1 MNILKQ
7 NILPKNFSLD
17 GKYNVLFFIKKGNNA
32 ETYRVKGNDGKLYL
46 LKLFNYAKLHRS
58 AFDNENNLLEIEF
71 IKSIKHANIVTYKD
85 DGELIYEGKKYGFL
99 ILNFIAGET
108 LSDRIAREPISTIYD
123 VKHVITGILNGL
135 SYLHNLPEPI
145 IHNEI
150 TTQNI
155 MLDLSADIP
164 QPKIIDFGFARSFH
178 QSTKTFVKEGLNLNY
193 VASECFNN
201 LYSPQSDIFSVGV
214 ILYQLVYNQLPWSAN
229 IGSYNNKANDIEAQ
243 IVEKRKNKIKFPE
256 VSVDIFDFDITI
268 NKIIE
273 KALHTDT
280 EMRFSSADE
289 FIKAL
294 KGEIIVDDIDTVQIQ
309 KSDKDTINKKAKF
322 STVAKGKGF
331 SAIAGMQDLKNQLQ
345 VDVIDA
351 LRNPEEYEKYGVTI
365 PNGMLL
371 FGPPGCG
378 KTFFAKH
385 FAEEVG
391 FNFMLIKPSTLK
403 SRYVNAT
410 QENIAKMFEEAE
422 ENAPTIIFI
431 DEMNEL
437 VPNRDS
443 DAHEMSKSAV
453 NEMLAQMD
461 RTGEKG
467 IFIIGAT
474 NYPHM
479 IDPAILR
486 AGRLDK
492 KFYLSPPDFEARK
505 QMFEMYLKSR
515 PIDFGMDYEKLAT
528 LTDNFVAAD
537 IELLVNDASRNALKN
552 KERITMETLENII
565 KNYKPSVSIK
575 ELNKYEELR
584 KKMDGENTPI
594 NNKTNERPIIGFKK

>member
-1 MNILKQ
+1 MIINKGFIIDKYSVLFNIKQ
-7 NILPKNFSLD
+7 NR
-17 GKYNVLFFIKKGNNA
+17 YA
-32 ETYRVKGNDGKLYL
+32 ETYRVKGNDGKLYF
-46 LKLFNYAKLHRS
+46 LKLFNYSQLHKS
-58 AFDNENNLLEIEF
+58 AFDENNNILEIELV
-71 IKSIKHANIVTYKD
+71 KSIQHPNLVSYKD
-85 DGELIYEGKKYGFL
+85 SGEIVIDNKKYAYL
-99 ILNFIAGET
+99 VLNFIAGET
-108 LSDRIAREPISTIYD
+108 LSEKIIREKYKSLYD
-123 VKHVITGILNGL
+123 IKNIIIEILVGL
-135 SYLHNLPEPI
+135 KYLHQQANPI

-150 TTQNI
+150 TLQNI
-155 MLDLSADIP
+155 MLDLAQGNP
-164 QPKIIDFGFARSFH
+164 QTKIIDFGYAREFH
-178 QSTKTFVKEGLNLNY
+178 KSSKVFNKEGLNPNFL
-193 VASECFNN
+193 ATECFHNI
-201 LYSPQSDIFSVGV
+201 YSPQSDLFSVGIV
-214 ILYQLVYNQLPWSAN
+214 LYQLIYNSLPWIIDTSKFK
-229 IGSYNNKANDIEAQ
+229 GKQSELEDQ
-243 IVEKRKNKIKFPE
+243 IVEERKKKIKFPN
-256 VSVDIFDFDITI
+256 VSDDIIDFDDEIT
-268 NKIIE
+268 NIIK

-280 EMRFSSADE
+280 EVRFSSADE

-294 KGEIIVDDIDTVQIQ
+294 KGEVIVDDIDTIQIQ
-309 KSDKDTINKKAKF
+309 KSDKEPNKKKTTY
-322 STVAKGKGF
+322 SSVAKGKGF

-345 VDVIDA
+345 IDVIDA

-391 FNFMLIKPSTLK
+391 FNFMLIKPSSLK

-505 QMFEMYLKSR
+505 AMFEMYLKSR

-552 KERITMETLENII
+552 KGRISMETLENIL
-565 KNYKPSVSIK
+565 KNYKPSVSIN

-584 KKMDGENTPI
+584 RKMDGENNTI

>member
-1 MNILKQ
+1 MTLS
-7 NILPKNFSLD
+7 KNFIINNEY
-17 GKYNVLFFIKKGNNA
+17 KVLLFVKQGLYA
-32 ETYRVKGNDGKLYL
+32 QTYRVKANNGKLYF
-46 LKLFNYAKLHRS
+46 LKLFNFSQLHKS
-58 AFDNENNLLEIEF
+58 AFDEDKNILEIEF
-71 IKSIKHANIVTYKD
+71 LKGSKHQNIVNYID
-85 DGELIYEGKKYGFL
+85 SGEVIIDNKKSAYL
-99 ILNFIAGET
+99 VLDFIAGET
-108 LSDRIAREPISTIYD
+108 LSEKIIRERYISLYD
-123 VKHVITGILNGL
+123 IKNVVIGILEGIK
-135 SYLHNLPEPI
+135 YLHKKENPI

-150 TTQNI
+150 TLQNV
-155 MLDLSADIP
+155 MLDLANGNPNPI
-164 QPKIIDFGFARSFH
+164 IIDFGYAREFH
-178 QSTKTFVKEGLNLNY
+178 QSSKVFNKEGLNLNF
-193 VASECFNN
+193 VATESFHNIF
-201 LYSPQSDIFSVGV
+201 SPQSDLFSVGI
-214 ILYQLVYNQLPWSAN
+214 ILYQLIYNSLPWVIDDSKFKGNLSLLEEKIEEERKKKIQFPTVSN
-229 IGSYNNKANDIEAQ
+229 ILI
-243 IVEKRKNKIKFPE
+243 
-256 VSVDIFDFDITI
+256 DFDVNIT
-268 NKIIE
+268 NIIK
-273 KALHTDT
+273 KALHSDT
-280 EMRFSSADE
+280 EVRFGSADE

-294 KGEIIVDDIDTVQIQ
+294 KGEVIIDDIDTIQIQ
-309 KSDKDTINKKAKF
+309 KSDTVLSERKTTF
-322 STVAKGKGF
+322 SSVAKGKGF
-331 SAIAGMQDLKNQLQ
+331 SAIAGMQELKNQLQ

-371 FGPPGCG
+371 YGPPGCG

-391 FNFMLIKPSTLK
+391 FNFMMIKPSTLK

-505 QMFEMYLKSR
+505 AMFEMYLKSR

-552 KERITMETLENII
+552 KGRITMETLENII

>member
-1 MNILKQ
+1 MLS
-7 NILPKNFSLD
+7 KNFSIND
-17 GKYNVLFFIKKGNNA
+17 DYKVLLFVKQGFYA
-32 ETYRVKGNDGKLYL
+32 ETYRVKGNDGKLYF
-46 LKLFNYAKLHRS
+46 LKLFNYSQLHKS
-58 AFDNENNLLEIEF
+58 AFDVNNNILEIELV
-71 IKSIKHANIVTYKD
+71 KSIQHQNLVTYKD
-85 DGELIYEGKKYGFL
+85 SGEIVIENKKYAYL
-99 ILNFIAGET
+99 VLNFIAGET
-108 LSDRIAREPISTIYD
+108 LLEKISRDRYKSLYD
-123 VKHVITGILNGL
+123 IKKLVIEILEGL
-135 SYLHNLPEPI
+135 KYLHQQANPI

-150 TTQNI
+150 TLQNV
-155 MLDLSADIP
+155 MLDLAQGNP
-164 QPKIIDFGFARSFH
+164 KTKIIDFGYAREFH
-178 QSTKTFVKEGLNLNY
+178 QSSKVFNKEGLNPNFL
-193 VASECFNN
+193 ATECFHNI
-201 LYSPQSDIFSVGV
+201 YSPQSDLFSVGMV
-214 ILYQLVYNQLPWSAN
+214 LYQLIYSSLAWVV
-229 IGSYNNKANDIEAQ
+229 DISKFKGKQSELEDK
-243 IVEKRKNKIKFPE
+243 IVEERKKKIEFPN
-256 VSVDIFDFDITI
+256 VVDTIFDFDENIT
-268 NKIIE
+268 NIIK

-280 EMRFSSADE
+280 EIRFSSADE

-294 KGEIIVDDIDTVQIQ
+294 KGEIEVHDIDTIQIQ
-309 KSDKDTINKKAKF
+309 KSGNEPRKKKTEY
-322 STVAKGKGF
+322 SSVARGKGF

-391 FNFMLIKPSTLK
+391 FNFMLIKPSSLK

-437 VPNRDS
+437 LPNRDS
-443 DAHEMSKSAV
+443 EVHEMAKSAV

-492 KFYLSPPDFEARK
+492 KIYLSPPDFEARK
-505 QMFEMYLKSR
+505 AMFEMYLKSR
-515 PIDFGMDYEKLAT
+515 PIDFGIDYVR
-528 LTDNFVAAD
+528 LTKSTENYVAAD
-537 IELLVNDASRNALKN
+537 IELLVNDASRKALKM
-552 KERITMETLENII
+552 KGRITMEILESVI
-565 KNYKPSVSIK
+565 KNTKPSVSIS

-584 KKMDGENTPI
+584 KKMEGDNTSS
-594 NNKTNERPIIGFKK
+594 NSKTSERTIIGFTK

>member
-1 MNILKQ
+1 MLS
-7 NILPKNFSLD
+7 KNFSINGD
-17 GKYNVLFFIKKGNNA
+17 YKVLLFVKQGFYA
-32 ETYRVKGNDGKLYL
+32 ETYRVKGNDGKLYF
-46 LKLFNYAKLHRS
+46 LKLFNYSQLHNS
-58 AFDNENNLLEIEF
+58 AFDENNNILEIELV
-71 IKSIKHANIVTYKD
+71 KSIQHPNLVTYKD
-85 DGELIYEGKKYGFL
+85 SGEIVIENKKYAYL
-99 ILNFIAGET
+99 VLDFIAGET
-108 LSDRIAREPISTIYD
+108 LSEKIIREKYKSLYD
-123 VKHVITGILNGL
+123 IKNIVIEILEGVK
-135 SYLHNLPEPI
+135 YLHQQTNPI

-150 TTQNI
+150 TLQNV
-155 MLDLSADIP
+155 MLDLAQGNP
-164 QPKIIDFGFARSFH
+164 KPKIIDFGYAREFH
-178 QSTKTFVKEGLNLNY
+178 QSSKVFNKEGLNLNFL
-193 VASECFNN
+193 AGECFHNI
-201 LYSPQSDIFSVGV
+201 YSPQSDLFSVGI
-214 ILYQLVYNQLPWSAN
+214 ILYQLIYNSLPWIVDVSKF
-229 IGSYNNKANDIEAQ
+229 KAKLSELEEKIVEERKKKIQFPNVSNDI
-243 IVEKRKNKIKFPE
+243 I
-256 VSVDIFDFDITI
+256 DFDEEIT
-268 NKIIE
+268 NIIK

-280 EMRFSSADE
+280 EVRFSSAEE

-294 KGEIIVDDIDTVQIQ
+294 KGEVVVEDPDTIQIQ
-309 KSDKDTINKKAKF
+309 KSDKEPTKKKTTY
-322 STVAKGKGF
+322 SSVVKGKGF

-391 FNFMLIKPSTLK
+391 FNFMLIKPSSLK

-505 QMFEMYLKSR
+505 AMFEMYLKSR

-552 KERITMETLENII
+552 KGRISMETLENIL
-565 KNYKPSVSIK
+565 KNYKPSVSIN

-584 KKMDGENTPI
+584 RKMDGENTPVI
-594 NNKTNERPIIGFKK
+594 NKTNERPIIGFKK

>member
-1 MNILKQ
+1 MLS
-7 NILPKNFSLD
+7 KNFSINED
-17 GKYNVLFFIKKGNNA
+17 YKVLLFVKKGSYA
-32 ETYRVKGNDGKLYL
+32 ETYRVKGNDGKLYF
-46 LKLFNYAKLHRS
+46 LKLFNYSQLHKS
-58 AFDNENNLLEIEF
+58 AFDENNNIIEIELL
-71 IKSIKHANIVTYKD
+71 KSNKHSNLVSYKD
-85 DGELIYEGKKYGFL
+85 NGEIIIENRKYAYL
-99 ILNFIAGET
+99 VLDFIAGET
-108 LSDRIAREPISTIYD
+108 LSEKIVRESYKSLYD
-123 VKHVITGILNGL
+123 IKNVIVGILEGL
-135 SYLHNLPEPI
+135 KYLHQQPNPI

-150 TTQNI
+150 TLQNV
-155 MLDLSADIP
+155 MLDLSKGNPI
-164 QPKIIDFGFARSFH
+164 PKIIDFGYAREYHKS
-178 QSTKTFVKEGLNLNY
+178 SKNYNKEGLNLNF
-193 VASECFNN
+193 VASECFHTI
-201 LYSPQSDIFSVGV
+201 YSPQSDIFSVGV
-214 ILYQLVYNQLPWSAN
+214 MMYQLIYNTLPWILDNSK
-229 IGSYNNKANDIEAQ
+229 SK
-243 IVEKRKNKIKFPE
+243 EKQSELEEKIKEERKKKIKFP
-256 VSVDIFDFDITI
+256 SIKDTIIDFDDYII
-268 NKIIE
+268 NVLK
-273 KALHTDT
+273 KALHNDT
-280 EMRFSSADE
+280 EVRFSSADE
-289 FIKAL
+289 FIKAV
-294 KGEIIVDDIDTVQIQ
+294 KGEIEVEDVDSIQVQ
-309 KSDKDTINKKAKF
+309 KSDKDPEKKKSKF
-322 STVAKGKGF
+322 SSVAKGKGF
-331 SAIAGMQDLKNQLQ
+331 SAIAGMQELKDQLQ

-351 LRNPEEYEKYGVTI
+351 LRSPEEYEKYGVTI

-371 FGPPGCG
+371 YGPPGCG

-492 KFYLSPPDFEARK
+492 KFYLAPPDFSGRK
-505 QMFEMYLKSR
+505 AMFEIYLKSR
-515 PIDFGMDYEKLAT
+515 PLDFGIDYEKLAK

-537 IELLVNDASRNALKN
+537 IELIVNDASRNALKS
-552 KERITMETLENII
+552 KGRITMQTIENII
-565 KNYKPSVSIK
+565 KKTKPSVSIS

-584 KKMDGENTPI
+584 KRLDGDNNPV
-594 NNKTNERPIIGFKK
+594 NNKTNDRPTIGFKN

>member
-1 MNILKQ
+1 MLS
-7 NILPKNFSLD
+7 KNFSIND
-17 GKYNVLFFIKKGNNA
+17 DYKVLLFVKQSFYA
-32 ETYRVKGNDGKLYL
+32 ETYRVKGNDGKLYF
-46 LKLFNYAKLHRS
+46 LKLFNFSQLHKS
-58 AFDNENNLLEIEF
+58 AFDDDNNILEIELV
-71 IKSIKHANIVTYKD
+71 KSIQHPNLVTYKD
-85 DGELIYEGKKYGFL
+85 SGEVVIENKKYAYL
-99 ILNFIAGET
+99 VLNFIAGET
-108 LSDRIAREPISTIYD
+108 LSEKIIREKYKSLYD
-123 VKHVITGILNGL
+123 IKSIIIEILEGL
-135 SYLHNLPEPI
+135 KYLHQQANPI

-150 TTQNI
+150 TLQNV
-155 MLDLSADIP
+155 MLDLAQGNP
-164 QPKIIDFGFARSFH
+164 KTKIIDFGYAREFH
-178 QSTKTFVKEGLNLNY
+178 QSSKVFNKEGLNPNFL
-193 VASECFNN
+193 ATECFHNI
-201 LYSPQSDIFSVGV
+201 YSPQSDLFSAGIV
-214 ILYQLVYNQLPWSAN
+214 LYQLIYNSLPW
-229 IGSYNNKANDIEAQ
+229 IIDISKFKGKQTELEDK
-243 IVEKRKNKIKFPE
+243 IVEERKKKIKFPN
-256 VSVDIFDFDITI
+256 VSDDIIDFDDDIT
-268 NKIIE
+268 NIIK

-280 EMRFSSADE
+280 EVRFSSADE

-294 KGEIIVDDIDTVQIQ
+294 KGEVIVDDIDTIQIQ
-309 KSDKDTINKKAKF
+309 KSDKEPTKKKTTY
-322 STVAKGKGF
+322 SSVAKGKGF

-505 QMFEMYLKSR
+505 AMFEMYLKSR
-515 PIDFGMDYEKLAT
+515 PIDFGMDYNKLAT
-528 LTDNFVAAD
+528 LTENFVAAD
-537 IELLVNDASRNALKN
+537 IELLVNDASRNALKT
-552 KERITMETLENII
+552 KGRITMEMLENVT
-565 KNYKPSVSIK
+565 KNTKPSVSIS

-584 KKMDGENTPI
+584 KKMDGENSPI
-594 NNKTNERPIIGFKK
+594 INKTNERKIIGFK

>member
-1 MNILKQ
+1 MLS
-7 NILPKNFSLD
+7 KNFSIND
-17 GKYNVLFFIKKGNNA
+17 DYKVLLFVKQGFYA
-32 ETYRVKGNDGKLYL
+32 ETYRVKGNDGKLYF
-46 LKLFNYAKLHRS
+46 LKLFNYSQLHKS
-58 AFDNENNLLEIEF
+58 AFDDDNNILEIELV
-71 IKSIKHANIVTYKD
+71 KSIQHPNLVTYKD
-85 DGELIYEGKKYGFL
+85 SGEVVIENKKYAYL
-99 ILNFIAGET
+99 VLNFIAGET
-108 LSDRIAREPISTIYD
+108 LSEKIIREKYKSLYD
-123 VKHVITGILNGL
+123 IKSIIIEILEGL
-135 SYLHNLPEPI
+135 KYLHQQANPI

-150 TTQNI
+150 TLQNV
-155 MLDLSADIP
+155 MLDLAQGNP
-164 QPKIIDFGFARSFH
+164 KTKIIDFGYAREFH
-178 QSTKTFVKEGLNLNY
+178 QSSKVFNKEGLNPNFL
-193 VASECFNN
+193 ATECFHNI
-201 LYSPQSDIFSVGV
+201 YSPQSDLFSAGIV
-214 ILYQLVYNQLPWSAN
+214 LYQLIYNSLPWIIDTSKFK
-229 IGSYNNKANDIEAQ
+229 GKQTVLEDK
-243 IVEKRKNKIKFPE
+243 IVEERKKKIKFPN
-256 VSVDIFDFDITI
+256 VSDDIIDFDDDIT
-268 NKIIE
+268 NIIK

-280 EMRFSSADE
+280 EVRFSSADE

-294 KGEIIVDDIDTVQIQ
+294 KGEVIVDDIDTIQIQ
-309 KSDKDTINKKAKF
+309 KSDKEPTKKKTTY
-322 STVAKGKGF
+322 SSVAKGKGF

-391 FNFMLIKPSTLK
+391 FNFMLIKPSSLK

-443 DAHEMSKSAV
+443 EVHEMAKSAV

-486 AGRLDK
+486 AEKKKK

-505 QMFEMYLKSR
+505 AMFEMYLKSR
-515 PIDFGMDYEKLAT
+515 PIDFGMDYNKLAT
-528 LTDNFVAAD
+528 LTENFVAAD
-537 IELLVNDASRNALKN
+537 IELLVNDASRNALKT
-552 KERITMETLENII
+552 KGRITMEMLENVT
-565 KNYKPSVSIK
+565 KNTKPSVSIS

-584 KKMDGENTPI
+584 KKMDGENSPI
-594 NNKTNERPIIGFKK
+594 INKTNERKIIGFK

>member
-1 MNILKQ
+1 MLS
-7 NILPKNFSLD
+7 KNFSIND
-17 GKYNVLFFIKKGNNA
+17 DYKVLLFVKQSYYA
-32 ETYRVKGNDGKLYL
+32 ETYRVKGNDGKLYF
-46 LKLFNYAKLHRS
+46 LKLFNYSQLNKS
-58 AFDNENNLLEIEF
+58 AFDENNNILEIELV
-71 IKSIKHANIVTYKD
+71 KSIQHSNLITYKD
-85 DGELIYEGKKYGFL
+85 SGEIVIENKKYAYL
-99 ILNFIAGET
+99 VLDFIAGET
-108 LSDRIAREPISTIYD
+108 LSEKIIREKYKSLYD
-123 VKHVITGILNGL
+123 IKSIILEILEGL
-135 SYLHNLPEPI
+135 KYLHQQTNPI

-150 TTQNI
+150 TLQNV
-155 MLDLSADIP
+155 MLDLAQGNP
-164 QPKIIDFGFARSFH
+164 KTKIIDFGYAREFH
-178 QSTKTFVKEGLNLNY
+178 QSSKVFNKEGLNPNFL
-193 VASECFNN
+193 ATECFHNI
-201 LYSPQSDIFSVGV
+201 YSPQSDLFSVGIV
-214 ILYQLVYNQLPWSAN
+214 LYQLIYNSLPWIIDTSKFK
-229 IGSYNNKANDIEAQ
+229 GKQSELEDK
-243 IVEKRKNKIKFPE
+243 IVEERKKKIKFPN
-256 VSVDIFDFDITI
+256 VSDDIIDFDAEIT
-268 NKIIE
+268 NIIK

-280 EMRFSSADE
+280 EVRFSSADE

-294 KGEIIVDDIDTVQIQ
+294 KGEVIIDDIDTIQIQ
-309 KSDKDTINKKAKF
+309 KSDKEPNEKKTIY
-322 STVAKGKGF
+322 SSVAKGKGF

-505 QMFEMYLKSR
+505 AMFEMYLKSR

-537 IELLVNDASRNALKN
+537 IELLVNDASRNALKI
-552 KERITMETLENII
+552 KGRISMETLENIL
-565 KNYKPSVSIK
+565 KNYKPSVSIN

-584 KKMDGENTPI
+584 RKMDGENTPLI
-594 NNKTNERPIIGFKK
+594 NKTKERTIIGFKK

>member
-1 MNILKQ
+1 MLS
-7 NILPKNFSLD
+7 KNFSIND
-17 GKYNVLFFIKKGNNA
+17 DYKVLLFVKQGFYA
-32 ETYRVKGNDGKLYL
+32 ETYRVKGNNGKLYF
-46 LKLFNYAKLHRS
+46 LKLFNYSQLHKS
-58 AFDNENNLLEIEF
+58 AFDVNNNILEIELV
-71 IKSIKHANIVTYKD
+71 KSIQHSNLITYKD
-85 DGELIYEGKKYGFL
+85 SGEIVIENKKYAYL
-99 ILNFIAGET
+99 VLDFIAGET
-108 LSDRIAREPISTIYD
+108 LSEKIIRERYTSLYD
-123 VKHVITGILNGL
+123 IKSIIIEILEGL
-135 SYLHNLPEPI
+135 KYLHQQANPI

-150 TTQNI
+150 TLQNV
-155 MLDLSADIP
+155 MLDLAQGNP
-164 QPKIIDFGFARSFH
+164 KTKIIDFGYAREFH
-178 QSTKTFVKEGLNLNY
+178 QSSKIFNKEGLNPNFM
-193 VASECFNN
+193 ATECFHNI
-201 LYSPQSDIFSVGV
+201 YSPQSDIFSVGIV
-214 ILYQLVYNQLPWSAN
+214 LYQLIYNSLPWIVDVSKFK
-229 IGSYNNKANDIEAQ
+229 GKQSELEDK
-243 IVEKRKNKIKFPE
+243 IVEERKKKIQFPN
-256 VSVDIFDFDITI
+256 VLDNIIDFDDDITS
-268 NKIIE
+268 IIK

-280 EMRFSSADE
+280 EVRFSSADE

-294 KGEIIVDDIDTVQIQ
+294 KGEVIVDDIDTIQIQ
-309 KSDKDTINKKAKF
+309 KSDKEPTKKKTTY
-322 STVAKGKGF
+322 SSVAKGKGF

-505 QMFEMYLKSR
+505 AMFEMYLKSR
-515 PIDFGMDYEKLAT
+515 PIDFGIDYEKLAT

-537 IELLVNDASRNALKN
+537 IELLVNDASRNALKI
-552 KERITMETLENII
+552 KGRITMQTLENII

>member
-1 MNILKQ
+1 MLS
-7 NILPKNFSLD
+7 KNFSIND
-17 GKYNVLFFIKKGNNA
+17 DYKVLLFVKQGFYA
-32 ETYRVKGNDGKLYL
+32 ETYRVKGNDGKLYF
-46 LKLFNYAKLHRS
+46 LKLFNYSQLHKS
-58 AFDNENNLLEIEF
+58 AFDENNNILEIELV
-71 IKSIKHANIVTYKD
+71 KSIKHSNLITYKD
-85 DGELIYEGKKYGFL
+85 SGEIVIENKKYAYL
-99 ILNFIAGET
+99 VLDFIAGET
-108 LSDRIAREPISTIYD
+108 LSEKIIREKYKSLYD
-123 VKHVITGILNGL
+123 IKSIIIEILEGL
-135 SYLHNLPEPI
+135 KYLHQQANPI

-150 TTQNI
+150 TLQNV
-155 MLDLSADIP
+155 MLDLAQGNP
-164 QPKIIDFGFARSFH
+164 KTKIIDFGYAREFH
-178 QSTKTFVKEGLNLNY
+178 QSSKVFNKEGLNPNFL
-193 VASECFNN
+193 ATECFHNI
-201 LYSPQSDIFSVGV
+201 YSPQSDLFSVGIV
-214 ILYQLVYNQLPWSAN
+214 LYQLIYNSLPWIIDTSKFK
-229 IGSYNNKANDIEAQ
+229 GKQSELEDK
-243 IVEKRKNKIKFPE
+243 IVEERKKKIKFPNI
-256 VSVDIFDFDITI
+256 SDDLIDFDEEIT
-268 NKIIE
+268 NIIK

-280 EMRFSSADE
+280 EVRFSSVDE

-294 KGEIIVDDIDTVQIQ
+294 KGEVIIDDIDTIQIQ
-309 KSDKDTINKKAKF
+309 KSDKEPNKKKTIY
-322 STVAKGKGF
+322 SSVAKGKGF

-391 FNFMLIKPSTLK
+391 FNFMLIKPSSLK

-505 QMFEMYLKSR
+505 AMFEMYLKSR
-515 PIDFGMDYEKLAT
+515 PIDFGIDYEKLAT
-528 LTDNFVAAD
+528 LTANFVAAD

-552 KERITMETLENII
+552 KGRISMETLENILL
-565 KNYKPSVSIK
+565 NYKPSVSIK

-584 KKMDGENTPI
+584 RKMDGENTPVI
-594 NNKTNERPIIGFKK
+594 NKTNERPIIGFKK

>member
-1 MNILKQ
+1 MLS
-7 NILPKNFSLD
+7 KNFSIND
-17 GKYNVLFFIKKGNNA
+17 DYKVLLFVKQGFYA
-32 ETYRVKGNDGKLYL
+32 ETYRVKGNDGKLYF
-46 LKLFNYAKLHRS
+46 LKLFNYSQLHKS
-58 AFDNENNLLEIEF
+58 AFDENNNILEIELV
-71 IKSIKHANIVTYKD
+71 KSIQHSNLITYKD
-85 DGELIYEGKKYGFL
+85 SGEIVIENKKYAYL
-99 ILNFIAGET
+99 VLDFIAGET
-108 LSDRIAREPISTIYD
+108 LSEKIIREKYKSLYD
-123 VKHVITGILNGL
+123 IKNIIIEILEGL
-135 SYLHNLPEPI
+135 KYLHQQANPI
-145 IHNEI
+145 IHNEV
-150 TTQNI
+150 TLQNV
-155 MLDLSADIP
+155 MLDLAQGNP
-164 QPKIIDFGFARSFH
+164 QTKIIDFGYAREFH
-178 QSTKTFVKEGLNLNY
+178 KSSKVFNKEGLNPNFL
-193 VASECFNN
+193 ATECFHNI
-201 LYSPQSDIFSVGV
+201 YSPQSDIFSVGIV
-214 ILYQLVYNQLPWSAN
+214 LYQLIYNSLPWIVDVSKFK
-229 IGSYNNKANDIEAQ
+229 GKQSELEDK
-243 IVEKRKNKIKFPE
+243 IVEERKKKIKFPN
-256 VSVDIFDFDITI
+256 VSDDIIDFDDEIT
-268 NKIIE
+268 NIIK
-273 KALHTDT
+273 KALHNDT
-280 EMRFSSADE
+280 EVRFSSVDE

-294 KGEIIVDDIDTVQIQ
+294 KGEVIVDDIDTIQIQ
-309 KSDKDTINKKAKF
+309 KSDKEPNKKKTTY
-322 STVAKGKGF
+322 SSVAKGKGF

-391 FNFMLIKPSTLK
+391 FNFMLIKPSSLK

-505 QMFEMYLKSR
+505 AMFEMYLKSR
-515 PIDFGMDYEKLAT
+515 PIDFGLDYEKLAN

-552 KERITMETLENII
+552 KGRISMETLENIL
-565 KNYKPSVSIK
+565 KDYKPSVSIN

-584 KKMDGENTPI
+584 RKMDGENTPI
-594 NNKTNERPIIGFKK
+594 NNKINERPIIGYKK

>member
-1 MNILKQ
+1 MLS
-7 NILPKNFSLD
+7 KNFSIND
-17 GKYNVLFFIKKGNNA
+17 DYKVLLFVKQSFYA
-32 ETYRVKGNDGKLYL
+32 ETYRVKGNDGKLYF
-46 LKLFNYAKLHRS
+46 LKLFNFSQLHKS
-58 AFDNENNLLEIEF
+58 AFDDDNNILEIELV
-71 IKSIKHANIVTYKD
+71 KSIQHPNLVTYKD
-85 DGELIYEGKKYGFL
+85 SGEVVIENKKYAYL
-99 ILNFIAGET
+99 VLNFIAGET
-108 LSDRIAREPISTIYD
+108 LSEKIIREKYKSLYD
-123 VKHVITGILNGL
+123 IKSIIIEILEGL
-135 SYLHNLPEPI
+135 KYLHQQANPI

-150 TTQNI
+150 TLQNV
-155 MLDLSADIP
+155 MLDLAQGNP
-164 QPKIIDFGFARSFH
+164 KTKIIDFGYAREFH
-178 QSTKTFVKEGLNLNY
+178 QSSKVFNKEGLNPNFL
-193 VASECFNN
+193 ASECFHNI
-201 LYSPQSDIFSVGV
+201 YSPQSDLFSVGIV
-214 ILYQLVYNQLPWSAN
+214 LYQLIYNSLPW
-229 IGSYNNKANDIEAQ
+229 IIDISKFKGKQTELEDK
-243 IVEKRKNKIKFPE
+243 IVEERKKKIKFPN
-256 VSVDIFDFDITI
+256 VSDDIIDFDDDIT
-268 NKIIE
+268 NIIK

-280 EMRFSSADE
+280 EVRFSSADE

-294 KGEIIVDDIDTVQIQ
+294 KGEVIVDDIDTIQIQ
-309 KSDKDTINKKAKF
+309 KSDKEPTKKKTTY
-322 STVAKGKGF
+322 SSVAKGKGF

-391 FNFMLIKPSTLK
+391 FNFMLIKPSSLK

-505 QMFEMYLKSR
+505 AMFEMYLKSR

-537 IELLVNDASRNALKN
+537 IELLVNDASRNALKI
-552 KERITMETLENII
+552 KGRITMQTLENII

>member
-1 MNILKQ
+1 MLS
-7 NILPKNFSLD
+7 KNFIINNEYKIL
-17 GKYNVLFFIKKGNNA
+17 LFVKQGLYA
-32 ETYRVKGNDGKLYL
+32 ETYRVKTNDGKLYF
-46 LKLFNYAKLHRS
+46 LKLFNYSKLHNS
-58 AFDNENNLLEIEF
+58 AFDGNKNILEIE
-71 IKSIKHANIVTYKD
+71 ILKNIKHSNLVSYKD
-85 DGELIYEGKKYGFL
+85 SGETIIENKKFGYL
-99 ILNFIAGET
+99 VLDFIAGET
-108 LSDRIAREPISTIYD
+108 LSDKIIREKYNSLYD
-123 VKHVITGILNGL
+123 IKNVVLGILEGVNN
-135 SYLHNLPEPI
+135 LHNQLNPI

-150 TTQNI
+150 TLQNV
-155 MLDLSADIP
+155 MLDLSSDIP
-164 QPKIIDFGFARSFH
+164 KSKIIDFGYAREFH
-178 QSTKTFVKEGLNLNY
+178 QSSKVFNKEGINPNFM
-193 VASECFNN
+193 ATECFHNI
-201 LYSPQSDIFSVGV
+201 YSPQSDLFSVGV
-214 ILYQLVYNQLPWSAN
+214 VLYQLLYNSLPWIVDVSKFK
-229 IGSYNNKANDIEAQ
+229 GKQSELENK
-243 IVEKRKNKIKFPE
+243 IVEGRKKKIQFPD
-256 VSVDIFDFDITI
+256 VSDSIIDFDNEI
-268 NKIIE
+268 NNIIK
-273 KALHTDT
+273 KALETDT
-280 EMRFSSADE
+280 EARFTSADE

-294 KGEIIVDDIDTVQIQ
+294 KGELKVDDIDTIQIQ
-309 KSDKDTINKKAKF
+309 KSDKEPTKKKATY
-322 STVAKGKGF
+322 SSVAKGKGF
-331 SAIAGMQDLKNQLQ
+331 SAIAGMQDLKDQLQ

-351 LRNPEEYEKYGVTI
+351 LRNPEDYEKYGVTI

-371 FGPPGCG
+371 YGPPGCG

-391 FNFMLIKPSTLK
+391 FNFMLIKPSSLK

-443 DAHEMSKSAV
+443 EVHEMAKSAV

-461 RTGEKG
+461 RTGDKG

-505 QMFEMYLKSR
+505 AMFEMYLKSR
-515 PIDFGMDYEKLAT
+515 PIDFGMDYEKLT
-528 LTDNFVAAD
+528 KLTENYVAAD
-537 IELLVNDASRNALKN
+537 IELIVNDASRNALKA
-552 KERITMETLENII
+552 KGRITMEILENVI
-565 KNYKPSVSIK
+565 KKTKPSVSIS

-584 KKMDGENTPI
+584 KKMIGEI
-594 NNKTNERPIIGFKK
+594 HQVNNKIDERPIIGFKK

>member
-1 MNILKQ
+1 MLS
-7 NILPKNFSLD
+7 KNFSIND
-17 GKYNVLFFIKKGNNA
+17 DYKVLLFVKQGFYA
-32 ETYRVKGNDGKLYL
+32 ETYRVKGNDGKLYF
-46 LKLFNYAKLHRS
+46 LKLFNYSQLHKS
-58 AFDNENNLLEIEF
+58 AFDEDNNILEIELV
-71 IKSIKHANIVTYKD
+71 KSIQHPNLVNYKD
-85 DGELIYEGKKYGFL
+85 SGEIVIENKKYAYL

-108 LSDRIAREPISTIYD
+108 LSEKIIREKYKSLYD
-123 VKHVITGILNGL
+123 IKIIIIEILEGL
-135 SYLHNLPEPI
+135 KYLHQQANPI

-150 TTQNI
+150 TLQNV
-155 MLDLSADIP
+155 MLDLAQGNP
-164 QPKIIDFGFARSFH
+164 KTKIIDFGYSRKFH
-178 QSTKTFVKEGLNLNY
+178 QSSKVFNKEGLNPNFL
-193 VASECFNN
+193 ATECFHNI
-201 LYSPQSDIFSVGV
+201 YSPQSDVFSTGIV
-214 ILYQLVYNQLPWSAN
+214 LYQLIYNSLPW
-229 IGSYNNKANDIEAQ
+229 IVDISKFKGKQSELEDR
-243 IVEKRKNKIKFPE
+243 IVEERKKKIKFPN
-256 VSVDIFDFDITI
+256 VSDDIIDFNDDIT
-268 NKIIE
+268 NIIK

-280 EMRFSSADE
+280 EFRFSSADE

-294 KGEIIVDDIDTVQIQ
+294 KGEVIVDDIDTIQIQ
-309 KSDKDTINKKAKF
+309 KSDKEPNKKKTTY
-322 STVAKGKGF
+322 SSVAKGKGF
-331 SAIAGMQDLKNQLQ
+331 NAIAGMQDLKNQLQ

-505 QMFEMYLKSR
+505 AMFKMYLKSR
-515 PIDFGMDYEKLAT
+515 PIDFGMDYEKLAN
-528 LTDNFVAAD
+528 LTNNFVAAD

-552 KERITMETLENII
+552 KGRISMETLENIL
-565 KNYKPSVSIK
+565 KNFKPSVSIN

-584 KKMDGENTPI
+584 RKMNGENTPI

>member
-1 MNILKQ
+1 M
-7 NILPKNFSLD
+7 LPKNFSIND
-17 GKYNVLFFIKKGNNA
+17 DYKVLLFVKQGFCA
-32 ETYRVKGNDGKLYL
+32 ETYRVKGKDGKLYF
-46 LKLFNYAKLHRS
+46 LKLFNYSQLHKS
-58 AFDNENNLLEIEF
+58 AFDENNNILEIELV
-71 IKSIKHANIVTYKD
+71 KSIQHTNLVAYKD
-85 DGELIYEGKKYGFL
+85 SGEILIENKKYAYL
-99 ILNFIAGET
+99 VLNFIAGET
-108 LSDRIAREPISTIYD
+108 ISEKTIRDRYNSLYD
-123 VKHVITGILNGL
+123 IKNVAIEILEGL
-135 SYLHNLPEPI
+135 KYLHEQTNPI

-150 TTQNI
+150 TLQNV
-155 MLDLSADIP
+155 MLDLAQGNP
-164 QPKIIDFGFARSFH
+164 KPKIIDFGYARGFH
-178 QSTKTFVKEGLNLNY
+178 QSSKVYNKEGLNLNFL
-193 VASECFNN
+193 ASECFHNI
-201 LYSPQSDIFSVGV
+201 YSPQSDLFSVGIV
-214 ILYQLVYNQLPWSAN
+214 LYQLIYNSLPWVVDVSKFK
-229 IGSYNNKANDIEAQ
+229 GKQSELEDK
-243 IVEKRKNKIKFPE
+243 IVEERKRKIQFPD
-256 VSVDIFDFDITI
+256 VSDNIIDFDNEIT
-268 NKIIE
+268 NIIK

-280 EMRFSSADE
+280 EVRFTSADE

-294 KGEIIVDDIDTVQIQ
+294 KGELIVDDIDTIQIQ
-309 KSDKDTINKKAKF
+309 KSDKEPTNKKTTY
-322 STVAKGKGF
+322 SSVAKGKGF

-443 DAHEMSKSAV
+443 EVHEMAKSAV

-505 QMFEMYLKSR
+505 AMFEMYLKSR

-552 KERITMETLENII
+552 KGRINMETLENII

>member
-1 MNILKQ
+1 MLS
-7 NILPKNFSLD
+7 KNFSIND
-17 GKYNVLFFIKKGNNA
+17 NYKVLLFVKQGSYA
-32 ETYRVKGNDGKLYL
+32 ETYRVKGNDGKLYF
-46 LKLFNYAKLHRS
+46 LKLFNYSQLHKS
-58 AFDNENNLLEIEF
+58 AFDKNNNIIEIELV
-71 IKSIKHANIVTYKD
+71 KSNKQSNLVSYKD
-85 DGELIYEGKKYGFL
+85 NGEIIIENKKYAYL
-99 ILNFIAGET
+99 VLNFIAGET
-108 LSDRIAREPISTIYD
+108 LSEKIVRERYKSLYD
-123 VKHVITGILNGL
+123 IKSIIIGILEGVK
-135 SYLHNLPEPI
+135 YLHKQTNPI

-150 TTQNI
+150 TLQNV
-155 MLDLSADIP
+155 MLDLSQENPI
-164 QPKIIDFGFARSFH
+164 PKIIDFGYAREFH
-178 QSTKTFVKEGLNLNY
+178 KSSKDYNKEGLNLNF
-193 VASECFNN
+193 VASECFHNI
-201 LYSPQSDIFSVGV
+201 YSPQSDIFSIG
-214 ILYQLVYNQLPWSAN
+214 IMLYQLIYNSLPW
-229 IGSYNNKANDIEAQ
+229 
-243 IVEKRKNKIKFPE
+243 IVDTSKSKLKQSELEEKIAEERKKKIKFPNVTDTIIDFE
-256 VSVDIFDFDITI
+256 DDII
-268 NKIIE
+268 NVLK
-273 KALHTDT
+273 KALHNDT
-280 EMRFSSADE
+280 EVRFSSVDE

-294 KGEIIVDDIDTVQIQ
+294 KGEIVIDDVDTIQIQ
-309 KSDKDTINKKAKF
+309 KSEKEPVKKKTKY
-322 STVAKGKGF
+322 SSVAKGKGF
-331 SAIAGMQDLKNQLQ
+331 SAIAGMQDLKDQLQ

-351 LRNPEEYEKYGVTI
+351 LRSPEEYEKYGVTI

-371 FGPPGCG
+371 YGPPGCG

-410 QENIAKMFEEAE
+410 QENIAKMFKEAE

-492 KFYLSPPDFEARK
+492 KFYLSPPDFSARK
-505 QMFEMYLKSR
+505 ELFELYLKSR
-515 PIDFGMDYEKLAT
+515 PLDFGMDYEKLAKI
-528 LTDNFVAAD
+528 TDNFVAAD
-537 IELLVNDASRNALKN
+537 IELIVNDASRNALKN
-552 KERITMETLENII
+552 KGRITMETIENII
-565 KNYKPSVSIK
+565 KNTKPSVSIS

-584 KKMDGENTPI
+584 KKIDGDNTAI
-594 NNKTNERPIIGFKK
+594 SNKTNERPTIGFKN

>member
-1 MNILKQ
+1 MLS
-7 NILPKNFSLD
+7 KNFSIND
-17 GKYNVLFFIKKGNNA
+17 DYKVLLFVKQGFYA
-32 ETYRVKGNDGKLYL
+32 ETYRVKGNDGKLYF
-46 LKLFNYAKLHRS
+46 LKLFNFSQLHKS
-58 AFDNENNLLEIEF
+58 AFDDDNNILEIELV
-71 IKSIKHANIVTYKD
+71 KSIQHPNLVTYKD
-85 DGELIYEGKKYGFL
+85 SGEVVIENKKYAYL
-99 ILNFIAGET
+99 VLNFIAGET
-108 LSDRIAREPISTIYD
+108 LSEKIIREKYKSLYD
-123 VKHVITGILNGL
+123 IKSIIIEILEGL
-135 SYLHNLPEPI
+135 KYLHQQANPI

-150 TTQNI
+150 TLQNV
-155 MLDLSADIP
+155 MLDLAQGNP
-164 QPKIIDFGFARSFH
+164 KTKIIDFGYAREFH
-178 QSTKTFVKEGLNLNY
+178 QSSKVFNKEGLNPNFL
-193 VASECFNN
+193 ATECFHNI
-201 LYSPQSDIFSVGV
+201 YSPQSDLFSAGIV
-214 ILYQLVYNQLPWSAN
+214 LYQLIYNSLPWIIDVSKFK
-229 IGSYNNKANDIEAQ
+229 GKQTELEDK
-243 IVEKRKNKIKFPE
+243 IVEERKKKIKFPN
-256 VSVDIFDFDITI
+256 VSDDIIDFDDDIT
-268 NKIIE
+268 NIIK

-280 EMRFSSADE
+280 EVRFSSADE

-294 KGEIIVDDIDTVQIQ
+294 KGEVIVDDTDTIQIQ
-309 KSDKDTINKKAKF
+309 KSDKEPTKKKTKY
-322 STVAKGKGF
+322 SSVAKGKGF

-391 FNFMLIKPSTLK
+391 FNFMLIKPSSLK

-505 QMFEMYLKSR
+505 AMFEMYLKSR

-552 KERITMETLENII
+552 KGRITMETLENII

>member
-1 MNILKQ
+1 MLS
-7 NILPKNFSLD
+7 KNFSINED
-17 GKYNVLFFIKKGNNA
+17 YKVLLFVKQSFYA
-32 ETYRVKGNDGKLYL
+32 ETYRVKGNDGKLYF
-46 LKLFNYAKLHRS
+46 LKLFNYSQLHKS
-58 AFDNENNLLEIEF
+58 AFDVNNNILEIELV
-71 IKSIKHANIVTYKD
+71 KSIQHPNLVTYKD
-85 DGELIYEGKKYGFL
+85 SGEVVIENKKYAYL
-99 ILNFIAGET
+99 VLNFIAGET
-108 LSDRIAREPISTIYD
+108 LSEKIIREKYKSLYD
-123 VKHVITGILNGL
+123 IKNIIIEILEGL
-135 SYLHNLPEPI
+135 KYLHQQANPI

-150 TTQNI
+150 TLQNV
-155 MLDLSADIP
+155 MLDLAQGNP
-164 QPKIIDFGFARSFH
+164 QTKIIDFGYAREFH
-178 QSTKTFVKEGLNLNY
+178 QSSKIFNKEGLNPNFM
-193 VASECFNN
+193 ATECFHNI
-201 LYSPQSDIFSVGV
+201 YSPQSDIFSVGIV
-214 ILYQLVYNQLPWSAN
+214 LYQLIYNSLPWIVDVSKFK
-229 IGSYNNKANDIEAQ
+229 GKHSELEDK
-243 IVEKRKNKIKFPE
+243 IVEERNKKIKFPH
-256 VSVDIFDFDITI
+256 VSDDIIDFDDDIT
-268 NKIIE
+268 NIIK

-280 EMRFSSADE
+280 EVRFSSADE

-294 KGEIIVDDIDTVQIQ
+294 KGEVIIDDIDTIQIQ
-309 KSDKDTINKKAKF
+309 KSDKEPTKKKTTY
-322 STVAKGKGF
+322 SSVAKGKGF
-331 SAIAGMQDLKNQLQ
+331 SAIAGMQNLKNQLQ

-505 QMFEMYLKSR
+505 AMFEMYLKSR
-515 PIDFGMDYEKLAT
+515 PIDFGMDYNKLAT
-528 LTDNFVAAD
+528 LTENFVAAD
-537 IELLVNDASRNALKN
+537 IELLVNDASRNALKT
-552 KERITMETLENII
+552 KGRITMEMLENVT
-565 KNYKPSVSIK
+565 KNTKPSVSIS

-584 KKMDGENTPI
+584 KKMDGENSPI
-594 NNKTNERPIIGFKK
+594 INKTNERKIIGFK

>member
-1 MNILKQ
+1 MLS
-7 NILPKNFSLD
+7 KNFSIND
-17 GKYNVLFFIKKGNNA
+17 DYKVLLFVKQGFYA
-32 ETYRVKGNDGKLYL
+32 ETYRVKGNDGKLYF
-46 LKLFNYAKLHRS
+46 LKLFNYSQLHKS
-58 AFDNENNLLEIEF
+58 AFDEDNNILEIELV
-71 IKSIKHANIVTYKD
+71 KSIQHPNLVSYKD
-85 DGELIYEGKKYGFL
+85 SGEIVIENKKYAYL
-99 ILNFIAGET
+99 VLDFIAGET
-108 LSDRIAREPISTIYD
+108 LSEKIIRERYTSLYD
-123 VKHVITGILNGL
+123 IKNLVIGILEGVK
-135 SYLHNLPEPI
+135 YLHQQANPI

-150 TTQNI
+150 TLQNV
-155 MLDLSADIP
+155 MLDLAQGNP
-164 QPKIIDFGFARSFH
+164 KPKIIDFGYAREFH
-178 QSTKTFVKEGLNLNY
+178 QSSKIFNKEGLNPNFL
-193 VASECFNN
+193 ATECFHNI
-201 LYSPQSDIFSVGV
+201 YSPQSDLFSVGIV
-214 ILYQLVYNQLPWSAN
+214 LYQLIYNSLPW
-229 IGSYNNKANDIEAQ
+229 IIDISKFKGKQSELLDK
-243 IVEKRKNKIKFPE
+243 IVEERNKKIKFPT
-256 VSVDIFDFDITI
+256 VSDDIIDFDDDITS
-268 NKIIE
+268 II
-273 KALHTDT
+273 KRALHTDT
-280 EMRFSSADE
+280 EVRFSSADE

-294 KGEIIVDDIDTVQIQ
+294 KGELIIEDIDTIQIQ
-309 KSDKDTINKKAKF
+309 KSDKEPTKKKKTF
-322 STVAKGKGF
+322 SSIAKGKGF

-391 FNFMLIKPSTLK
+391 FNFMLIKPSSLK

-479 IDPAILR
+479 IDAAILR

-505 QMFEMYLKSR
+505 AMFEMYLKSR

-537 IELLVNDASRNALKN
+537 IELLVNDASRNALKI
-552 KERITMETLENII
+552 KGRITMQILENVI
-565 KNYKPSVSIK
+565 KNTKPSVSIT
-575 ELNKYEELR
+575 ELTKYEELR
-584 KKMDGENTPI
+584 KKMDDVNTPVI
-594 NNKTNERPIIGFKK
+594 NKTNERQIIGFKK

>member
-1 MNILKQ
+1 MLS
-7 NILPKNFSLD
+7 KNFSIND
-17 GKYNVLFFIKKGNNA
+17 DYKVLLFVKQGFYA
-32 ETYRVKGNDGKLYL
+32 ETYRVKGNDGKLYF
-46 LKLFNYAKLHRS
+46 LKLFNYSQLHKS
-58 AFDNENNLLEIEF
+58 AFDEDNNILEIELV
-71 IKSIKHANIVTYKD
+71 KSIQHPNLVTYKD
-85 DGELIYEGKKYGFL
+85 SGEVVIENKKYAYL
-99 ILNFIAGET
+99 VLNFIAGET
-108 LSDRIAREPISTIYD
+108 LSEKIIREKYKSLYD
-123 VKHVITGILNGL
+123 IKSIIIEILEGL
-135 SYLHNLPEPI
+135 KYLHQQANPI

-150 TTQNI
+150 TLQNV
-155 MLDLSADIP
+155 MLDLAQGNP
-164 QPKIIDFGFARSFH
+164 KPKIIDFGYAREFH
-178 QSTKTFVKEGLNLNY
+178 QSSKVFNKEGLNPNFL
-193 VASECFNN
+193 ATECFHNI
-201 LYSPQSDIFSVGV
+201 YSPQSDVFSVGIV
-214 ILYQLVYNQLPWSAN
+214 LYQLIYNSLPWIIDVSKFK
-229 IGSYNNKANDIEAQ
+229 GKQSELEDK
-243 IVEKRKNKIKFPE
+243 IVEERKKKIKFPN
-256 VSVDIFDFDITI
+256 VSDDIIDFDDVIT
-268 NKIIE
+268 NIIK

-280 EMRFSSADE
+280 EVRFSSVDE

-294 KGEIIVDDIDTVQIQ
+294 KGELIVEDIDTIQIQ
-309 KSDKDTINKKAKF
+309 KSNKEPTKKKKTF
-322 STVAKGKGF
+322 SSVAKGKGF
-331 SAIAGMQDLKNQLQ
+331 NAIAGMQDLKNQLQ

-391 FNFMLIKPSTLK
+391 FNFMLIKPSSLK

-422 ENAPTIIFI
+422 ENVPTIIFI

-437 VPNRDS
+437 VPSRDS

-505 QMFEMYLKSR
+505 AMFEMYLNSR
-515 PIDFGMDYEKLAT
+515 PTDFGIDYEKLAN
-528 LTDNFVAAD
+528 LSDNFVAAD
-537 IELLVNDASRNALKN
+537 IELLVNDASRNALKV
-552 KERITMETLENII
+552 KGRITMEILENVI
-565 KNYKPSVSIK
+565 NNTKPSVSIS

-584 KKMDGENTPI
+584 KKMEGDNTPI
-594 NNKTNERPIIGFKK
+594 INKTIERPMIGFKK

>member
-1 MNILKQ
+1 MLS
-7 NILPKNFSLD
+7 KNFSIND
-17 GKYNVLFFIKKGNNA
+17 DYKVLLFVKQGFYA
-32 ETYRVKGNDGKLYL
+32 ETYRVKGNDGKLYF
-46 LKLFNYAKLHRS
+46 LKLFNYSQLHKS
-58 AFDNENNLLEIEF
+58 AFDEDNNILEIELV
-71 IKSIKHANIVTYKD
+71 KSIQHPNLVNYKD
-85 DGELIYEGKKYGFL
+85 SGEIVIENKKYAYL
-99 ILNFIAGET
+99 IVNFIAGET
-108 LSDRIAREPISTIYD
+108 LSEKIIREKYKSLYD
-123 VKHVITGILNGL
+123 IKIIIIEILEGL
-135 SYLHNLPEPI
+135 KYLHQLANPI

-150 TTQNI
+150 TLQNV
-155 MLDLSADIP
+155 MLDLA
-164 QPKIIDFGFARSFH
+164 QGNQKTKIIDFGYSRTFH
-178 QSTKTFVKEGLNLNY
+178 QSSKVFNKEGLNPNFL
-193 VASECFNN
+193 ATECFHNI
-201 LYSPQSDIFSVGV
+201 YSPQSDVFSAGIV
-214 ILYQLVYNQLPWSAN
+214 LYQLIYNSLPW
-229 IGSYNNKANDIEAQ
+229 IVDISKFKGKQSELEDR
-243 IVEKRKNKIKFPE
+243 IVEERKKKIKFPN
-256 VSVDIFDFDITI
+256 VSDDIIDFNDDIT
-268 NKIIE
+268 NIIK

-280 EMRFSSADE
+280 EFRFSSADE

-294 KGEIIVDDIDTVQIQ
+294 KGEVIVDDIDTIQIQ
-309 KSDKDTINKKAKF
+309 KSDKEPNKKKTTY
-322 STVAKGKGF
+322 SSVAKGKGF
-331 SAIAGMQDLKNQLQ
+331 NAIAGMQDLKNQLQ

-505 QMFEMYLKSR
+505 AMFKMYLKSR
-515 PIDFGMDYEKLAT
+515 PIDFGMDYEKLAN
-528 LTDNFVAAD
+528 LTNNFVAAD

-552 KERITMETLENII
+552 KGRISMETLENIL
-565 KNYKPSVSIK
+565 KNFKPSVSIN

-584 KKMDGENTPI
+584 RKMNGENTPI

>member
-1 MNILKQ
+1 MLS
-7 NILPKNFSLD
+7 KNFSIND
-17 GKYNVLFFIKKGNNA
+17 DYKVLLFVKQGFYA
-32 ETYRVKGNDGKLYL
+32 ETYRVKGNDGKLYF
-46 LKLFNYAKLHRS
+46 LKLFNYSQLHKS
-58 AFDNENNLLEIEF
+58 AFDVNNNILEIELV
-71 IKSIKHANIVTYKD
+71 KSIQHPNLVTYKD
-85 DGELIYEGKKYGFL
+85 SGEIVIENKKYAYL
-99 ILNFIAGET
+99 VLNFIAGET
-108 LSDRIAREPISTIYD
+108 LSEKIIREKYKSLYD
-123 VKHVITGILNGL
+123 IKSIIIEILEGL
-135 SYLHNLPEPI
+135 KYLHQQANPI

-150 TTQNI
+150 TLQNV
-155 MLDLSADIP
+155 MLDLAQGNP
-164 QPKIIDFGFARSFH
+164 KTKIIDFGYAREFH
-178 QSTKTFVKEGLNLNY
+178 QSSKVFNKEGLNPNFL
-193 VASECFNN
+193 ATECFHNI
-201 LYSPQSDIFSVGV
+201 YSPQSDLFSVGIV
-214 ILYQLVYNQLPWSAN
+214 LYQLIYNSLPWIIDVSKFK
-229 IGSYNNKANDIEAQ
+229 GKQTELEDK
-243 IVEKRKNKIKFPE
+243 IVEERKKKIKFPN
-256 VSVDIFDFDITI
+256 VSDDIIDFDDDIT
-268 NKIIE
+268 NIIK

-280 EMRFSSADE
+280 EVRFSSVDE

-294 KGEIIVDDIDTVQIQ
+294 KGEVIVDDIDTIQIQ
-309 KSDKDTINKKAKF
+309 KSDKEPTKKKTKY
-322 STVAKGKGF
+322 SSVAKGKGF

-391 FNFMLIKPSTLK
+391 FNFMLIKPSSLK

-505 QMFEMYLKSR
+505 AMFEMYLKSR
-515 PIDFGMDYEKLAT
+515 PIDFGMDYEKLAN
-528 LTDNFVAAD
+528 LTNNFVAAD
-537 IELLVNDASRNALKN
+537 IELLVNDASRNALKI
-552 KERITMETLENII
+552 KGRITMEILENVI
-565 KNYKPSVSIK
+565 KNTKPSVSIT
-575 ELNKYEELR
+575 ELNKYEVLR
-584 KKMDGENTPI
+584 KKMDGGNAPI
-594 NNKTNERPIIGFKK
+594 IDKTNERQIIGFKK

>member
-1 MNILKQ
+1 MHK
-7 NILPKNFSLD
+7 
-17 GKYNVLFFIKKGNNA
+17 
-32 ETYRVKGNDGKLYL
+32 
-46 LKLFNYAKLHRS
+46 S
-58 AFDNENNLLEIEF
+58 AFDDDNNILEIELV
-71 IKSIKHANIVTYKD
+71 KSIQHPNLVTYKD
-85 DGELIYEGKKYGFL
+85 SGEIVIENKKYAYL
-99 ILNFIAGET
+99 VLDFIAGET
-108 LSDRIAREPISTIYD
+108 LSEKIIRERYTSLYD
-123 VKHVITGILNGL
+123 IKSIIIEILEGL
-135 SYLHNLPEPI
+135 KYLHQQANPI

-150 TTQNI
+150 TLQNV
-155 MLDLSADIP
+155 MLDLAQGNP
-164 QPKIIDFGFARSFH
+164 KTKIIDFGYAREFH
-178 QSTKTFVKEGLNLNY
+178 QSSKIFNKEGLNPNFM
-193 VASECFNN
+193 ATECFHNI
-201 LYSPQSDIFSVGV
+201 YSPQSDIFSVGIV
-214 ILYQLVYNQLPWSAN
+214 LYQLIYNSLPWIVDVSKFK
-229 IGSYNNKANDIEAQ
+229 GKHSELEDK
-243 IVEKRKNKIKFPE
+243 IVEERNKKIKFPD
-256 VSVDIFDFDITI
+256 VSDDIIDFDDDIT
-268 NKIIE
+268 NIIK
-273 KALHTDT
+273 KALHPDT
-280 EMRFSSADE
+280 EIRFSSADE

-294 KGEIIVDDIDTVQIQ
+294 KGEVIVDDIDTIQIQ
-309 KSDKDTINKKAKF
+309 KSDKEPTKKKTTY
-322 STVAKGKGF
+322 SSVAKGKGF

-505 QMFEMYLKSR
+505 AMFEMYLKSR
-515 PIDFGMDYEKLAT
+515 PIDFGIDYEKLAT

-537 IELLVNDASRNALKN
+537 IELLVNDASRNALKI
-552 KERITMETLENII
+552 KGRITMQTLENII

>member
-1 MNILKQ
+1 MLS
-7 NILPKNFSLD
+7 KNFSIND
-17 GKYNVLFFIKKGNNA
+17 DYKVLLFVKQSFYA
-32 ETYRVKGNDGKLYL
+32 ETYRVKGNDGKLYF
-46 LKLFNYAKLHRS
+46 LKLFNFSQLHKS
-58 AFDNENNLLEIEF
+58 AFDDDNNILEIELV
-71 IKSIKHANIVTYKD
+71 KSIQHPNLVTYKD
-85 DGELIYEGKKYGFL
+85 SGEVVIENKKYAYL
-99 ILNFIAGET
+99 VLNFIAGET
-108 LSDRIAREPISTIYD
+108 LSEKIIREKYKSLYD
-123 VKHVITGILNGL
+123 IKSIIIEILEGL
-135 SYLHNLPEPI
+135 KYLHQQANPI

-150 TTQNI
+150 TLQNV
-155 MLDLSADIP
+155 MLDLAQGNP
-164 QPKIIDFGFARSFH
+164 KTKIIDFGYAREFH
-178 QSTKTFVKEGLNLNY
+178 QSSKVFNKEGLNPNFL
-193 VASECFNN
+193 ATECFHNI
-201 LYSPQSDIFSVGV
+201 YSPQSDLFSAGIV
-214 ILYQLVYNQLPWSAN
+214 LYQLIYNSLPWIIDTSKFK
-229 IGSYNNKANDIEAQ
+229 GKQTVLEDK
-243 IVEKRKNKIKFPE
+243 IVEERKKKIKFPN
-256 VSVDIFDFDITI
+256 VSDDIIDFDDDIT
-268 NKIIE
+268 NIIK

-280 EMRFSSADE
+280 EVRFSSADE

-294 KGEIIVDDIDTVQIQ
+294 KGEVIVDDIDTIQIQ
-309 KSDKDTINKKAKF
+309 KSDKEPTKKKTTY
-322 STVAKGKGF
+322 SSVAKGKGF

-505 QMFEMYLKSR
+505 AMFEMYLKSR
-515 PIDFGMDYEKLAT
+515 PIDFGMDYNKLAT
-528 LTDNFVAAD
+528 LTENFVAAD
-537 IELLVNDASRNALKN
+537 IELLVNDASRNALKT
-552 KERITMETLENII
+552 KGRITMEMLENVT
-565 KNYKPSVSIK
+565 KNTKPSVSIS

-584 KKMDGENTPI
+584 KKMDGENSPI
-594 NNKTNERPIIGFKK
+594 INKTNERKIIGFK

>member
-1 MNILKQ
+1 MLS
-7 NILPKNFSLD
+7 KNFSIND
-17 GKYNVLFFIKKGNNA
+17 DYKVLLFVKQGLYA
-32 ETYRVKGNDGKLYL
+32 ETYRVKSNDGKLYF
-46 LKLFNYAKLHRS
+46 LKLFNYSQLHKS
-58 AFDNENNLLEIEF
+58 AFDENNNILEIELV
-71 IKSIKHANIVTYKD
+71 KSIQHSNLITYKD
-85 DGELIYEGKKYGFL
+85 SGEIVIENKKYAYL
-99 ILNFIAGET
+99 VLDFIAGET
-108 LSDRIAREPISTIYD
+108 LSEKIIREKYKSLYD
-123 VKHVITGILNGL
+123 IKNIIIEILEGL
-135 SYLHNLPEPI
+135 KYLHQQANPI

-150 TTQNI
+150 TLQNV
-155 MLDLSADIP
+155 MLDLVQDNP
-164 QPKIIDFGFARSFH
+164 QTKIIDFGYAREFH
-178 QSTKTFVKEGLNLNY
+178 KSSKVFNKEGLNPNFL
-193 VASECFNN
+193 ATECFHNI
-201 LYSPQSDIFSVGV
+201 YSPQSDLFSVGIV
-214 ILYQLVYNQLPWSAN
+214 LYQLIYNSLPWIIDTYKFKGQQSELED
-229 IGSYNNKANDIEAQ
+229 K
-243 IVEKRKNKIKFPE
+243 IVEERKKKIKFPN
-256 VSVDIFDFDITI
+256 VSDDIIDFDDEII
-268 NKIIE
+268 NIIK
-273 KALHTDT
+273 KALHNDT
-280 EMRFSSADE
+280 EVRFSSADE

-294 KGEIIVDDIDTVQIQ
+294 KGELIVDDIDTIEIQ
-309 KSDKDTINKKAKF
+309 KSDKVPNKKKTTY
-322 STVAKGKGF
+322 SSVAKGKGF

-391 FNFMLIKPSTLK
+391 FNFMLIKPSSLK

-410 QENIAKMFEEAE
+410 QENIAKMFVEAE

-505 QMFEMYLKSR
+505 AMFEMYLKSR

-552 KERITMETLENII
+552 KGRISMETLENIL
-565 KNYKPSVSIK
+565 KNYKPSVSIN

-584 KKMDGENTPI
+584 RKMDGENTPVI
-594 NNKTNERPIIGFKK
+594 NKTNERPIIGFKK

>member
-1 MNILKQ
+1 MLS
-7 NILPKNFSLD
+7 KNFSIND
-17 GKYNVLFFIKKGNNA
+17 DYKVLLFVKQGFYA
-32 ETYRVKGNDGKLYL
+32 ETYRVKGNNGKLYF
-46 LKLFNYAKLHRS
+46 LKLFNYSQLHKS
-58 AFDNENNLLEIEF
+58 AFDVNNNILEIELV
-71 IKSIKHANIVTYKD
+71 KSIQHPNLVTYKD
-85 DGELIYEGKKYGFL
+85 SGEIVIENKKYAYL
-99 ILNFIAGET
+99 VLDFIAGET
-108 LSDRIAREPISTIYD
+108 LSEKIIRERYTSLYD
-123 VKHVITGILNGL
+123 IKSIIIEILEGL
-135 SYLHNLPEPI
+135 KYLHQQANPI

-150 TTQNI
+150 TLQNV
-155 MLDLSADIP
+155 MLDLAQGNP
-164 QPKIIDFGFARSFH
+164 KTKIIDFGYAREFH
-178 QSTKTFVKEGLNLNY
+178 QSSKIFNKEGLNPNFM
-193 VASECFNN
+193 ATECFHNI
-201 LYSPQSDIFSVGV
+201 YSPQSDIFSVGIV
-214 ILYQLVYNQLPWSAN
+214 LYQLIYNSLPWIVDVSKFK
-229 IGSYNNKANDIEAQ
+229 GKHSELEDK
-243 IVEKRKNKIKFPE
+243 IVEERNKKIKFPD
-256 VSVDIFDFDITI
+256 VSDDIIDFDDDIT
-268 NKIIE
+268 NIIK
-273 KALHTDT
+273 KALHPDT
-280 EMRFSSADE
+280 EIRFSSADE

-294 KGEIIVDDIDTVQIQ
+294 KGEVIVDDIDTIQIQ
-309 KSDKDTINKKAKF
+309 KSDKEPTKKKTTY
-322 STVAKGKGF
+322 SSVAKGKGF

-505 QMFEMYLKSR
+505 AMFEMYLKSR
-515 PIDFGMDYEKLAT
+515 PIDFGIDYEKLAT

-537 IELLVNDASRNALKN
+537 IELLVNDASRNALKI
-552 KERITMETLENII
+552 KGRITMQTLENII

>member
-1 MNILKQ
+1 MLS
-7 NILPKNFSLD
+7 KNFPIND
-17 GKYNVLFFIKKGNNA
+17 DYKVLLSVKQGYYA
-32 ETYRVKGNDGKLYL
+32 ETYRVKGNDGKLYF
-46 LKLFNYAKLHRS
+46 LKLFNYSQLHKS
-58 AFDNENNLLEIEF
+58 AFDENNNILEIELV
-71 IKSIKHANIVTYKD
+71 KSIQQPNLVTYKD
-85 DGELIYEGKKYGFL
+85 SGEIVIENKKYAYL
-99 ILNFIAGET
+99 ILDFIAGET
-108 LSDRIAREPISTIYD
+108 LSEKIIRERYESLYD
-123 VKHVITGILNGL
+123 IKNIIIGILEGVQ
-135 SYLHNLPEPI
+135 YLHQQANPI

-150 TTQNI
+150 TLHNV
-155 MLDLSADIP
+155 MLDLTKANPKP
-164 QPKIIDFGFARSFH
+164 QIIDFGYARQFH
-178 QSTKTFVKEGLNLNY
+178 QSSKVFNKEGLNSNFL
-193 VASECFNN
+193 ATECFNN
-201 LYSPQSDIFSVGV
+201 IYSPQSDLFSVGI
-214 ILYQLVYNQLPWSAN
+214 ILYQLIYNSLPW
-229 IGSYNNKANDIEAQ
+229 
-243 IVEKRKNKIKFPE
+243 IVDLSKFKGKQSE
-256 VSVDIFDFDITI
+256 LEE
-268 NKIIE
+268 KIIE
-273 KALHTDT
+273 ERKKKIQFPDVTKVIIDFDDTIISIIKKALHTNT
-280 EMRFSSADE
+280 EIRFTSADE

-294 KGEIIVDDIDTVQIQ
+294 KGEIEIDDVDTIQIQ
-309 KSDKDTINKKAKF
+309 KSDKESTSKKTKY
-322 STVAKGKGF
+322 SSVAKGKGF
-331 SAIAGMQDLKNQLQ
+331 NAIAGMQDLKNQLQ

-351 LRNPEEYEKYGVTI
+351 LRNPEEYERYGVTI

-371 FGPPGCG
+371 YGPPGCG

-443 DAHEMSKSAV
+443 DAHEMAKSAV

-492 KFYLSPPDFEARK
+492 KFYLSPPDYEARK
-505 QMFEMYLKSR
+505 AMFKMYLKSR
-515 PIDFGMDYEKLAT
+515 PIDFGIDYENLAKLT
-528 LTDNFVAAD
+528 ENYVAAD
-537 IELLVNDASRNALKN
+537 IELLVNDASRNALKT
-552 KERITMETLENII
+552 KGRITMEILENVI
-565 KNYKPSVSIK
+565 KNTKPSVSAS

-584 KKMDGENTPI
+584 KKMEGESNSTI
-594 NNKTNERPIIGFKK
+594 NKTSERTIIGFKK